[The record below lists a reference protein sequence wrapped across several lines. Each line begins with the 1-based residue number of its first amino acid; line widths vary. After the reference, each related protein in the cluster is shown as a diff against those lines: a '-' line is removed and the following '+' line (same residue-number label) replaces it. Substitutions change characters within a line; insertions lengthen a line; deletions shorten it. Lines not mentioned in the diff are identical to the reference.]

1 MPQINLTAAHI
12 AEALGVTE
20 DRLREVLAVTTRAA
34 HDPTLV
40 ALTPEEAARRLGVGR
55 TTVYALIAADEL
67 ASVKIGNRRRIPA
80 ESLGDFLAK
89 RLRRRFRTE
98 LDRLFSQVRYGV
110 VVCAEELSHR
120 GFS

>member
-34 HDPTLV
+34 NDPTLV
-40 ALTPEEAARRLGVGR
+40 ALTPEEVARRLGVGR

-80 ESLGDFLAK
+80 EALDCFLAK
-89 RLRRRFRTE
+89 RLGDGRFR
-98 LDRLFSQVRYGV
+98 L
-110 VVCAEELSHR
+110 AA
-120 GFS
+120 